1 MWDTLMD
8 LFLLLAI
15 GGWLMLWLLREL
27 GLFGIRRGMGS
38 APRPTDPSS
47 SPRGGTE
54 RIVPDGDQTIRQS
67 PKNPSWRHGDKLSER
82 PHGPGR
88 RLGSGS
94 RRRSRSARRQPARV
108 PRPQA
113 RTHQRSSHLQ
123 AGPQQPSA
131 TPSSTR
137 ISRSNP

>member
-1 MWDTLMD
+1 MWDTLTD

-27 GLFGIRRGMGS
+27 GVFSIRRGTGS

-47 SPRGGTE
+47 PPRGGTE
-54 RIVPDGDQTIRQS
+54 RIAPDADQTTRQS
-67 PKNPSWRHGDKLSER
+67 PKNPARHHGDKLSEC
-82 PHGPGR
+82 PSWPGR

-94 RRRSRSARRQPARV
+94 QRRSRSARRQPARV
-108 PRPQA
+108 PRPHA
-113 RTHQRSSHLQ
+113 RTRQRSSHPQ

-137 ISRSNP
+137 TSRSNP